1 MTKTPPDSP
10 ALAAQE
16 RNVARTLAEHLPQG
30 YTADFVP
37 QDQQPAEDTDA
48 DDTQGRP
55 DAGGRN
61 NSGTSRG
68 SGSRSRT
75 QPSPGLAPSTKLAS
89 PAISGRDEGDENV
102 DNAADDQREEI
113 SSLHLQGGDV
123 HRSLFRMAEAPARN
137 QLLQI
142 QPNPQLL
149 TPSPLSLSTTAAQDD
164 SSDRQLDNNSD
175 QQRAPSLDAPR
186 KKPHHQRAATFHG
199 HYAPSDVGS
208 TFGGDGSEHG
218 SEYGGTADSMQVR
231 DMLAPQ
237 GFRRDFL
244 LQQIRQRQLQEREAT
259 MQRRRT
265 HLRERRAVEFG
276 AGRMPIARNFV
287 EFLELYGHFADE
299 DLEESDDDEEEEE
312 GGDEGQEGYEEE
324 EVEVEAGEDGADL
337 EPGTRGVVRRRP
349 HERQPLLRRGTS
361 GAVRAASASNEAAGD
376 STGKAKAGMSQA
388 FFTLLKAFVGT
399 GIMFL
404 PKAYNNGG
412 MVFSTVT
419 LLIVS
424 LLSMAGFE
432 LLLRCRERYGGGYG
446 DIGLAIAGRRM
457 RSVIL
462 GSIALSQLGFVCAGI
477 VFGAENLASFA
488 SAVAHA
494 NTRRSPG
501 LGDGVDESV
510 LSTNAIIVLE
520 VAVLVP
526 LGFVRDIARLGPAA
540 LLGDVFIAIG
550 LAYMYSYDI
559 AAIASRGWHMHET
572 VQFWFNPSG
581 YALTIGATI
590 FTFEGI
596 GLILPIQSS
605 MARPER
611 FRWLL
616 GVVMAIITAA
626 YISVGALGYAAF
638 GTNTKTEVI
647 DNYPR
652 DSGLVQ
658 AVQCLYAV
666 AVLAGMPVQL
676 FPAVRIIEGW
686 LFRRR
691 AKSGGVSGG
700 GGASND
706 TPVYHYSGKRD
717 PRIKWAKNALRT
729 LLVVACGAV
738 AVLGAGHLDQ
748 FVALIG
754 SLACVPLLFI
764 YPPLLHYIGLADES
778 PALFRVLDIGLIIA
792 GVVAMIYTTIVTIQG
807 GL

>member
-1 MTKTPPDSP
+1 MIVSQGEGNDSTTD
-10 ALAAQE
+10 
-16 RNVARTLAEHLPQG
+16 N
-30 YTADFVP
+30 
-37 QDQQPAEDTDA
+37 QP
-48 DDTQGRP
+48 
-55 DAGGRN
+55 
-61 NSGTSRG
+61 
-68 SGSRSRT
+68 
-75 QPSPGLAPSTKLAS
+75 
-89 PAISGRDEGDENV
+89 
-102 DNAADDQREEI
+102 EEI
-113 SSLHLQGGDV
+113 SSLQLQGGDV
-123 HRSLFRMAEAPARN
+123 HRSLFRMAEAPARS
-137 QLLQI
+137 QLLQT
-142 QPNPQLL
+142 QSPPHLL
-149 TPSPLSLSTTAAQDD
+149 TPSPLSLSTTAAQDEPGSQPD
-164 SSDRQLDNNSD
+164 SQSYQQPAPASDV
-175 QQRAPSLDAPR
+175 PR
-186 KKPHHQRAATFHG
+186 KRPHHRRAATFHD
-199 HYAPSDVGS
+199 HYAPGDVES
-208 TFGGDGSEHG
+208 TFGGEVSEHG
-218 SEYGGTADSMQVR
+218 SEYGGTDSMQVR
-231 DMLAPQ
+231 DLLAPQ
-237 GFRRDFL
+237 GFRRDFV
-244 LQQIRQRQLQEREAT
+244 LQRIRQRQLQERAAT

-299 DLEESDDDEEEEE
+299 DLEESDDEGGEEE
-312 GGDEGQEGYEEE
+312 GGDEEDEEDEEE
-324 EVEVEAGEDGADL
+324 EEAENEVRGGGNEPDL
-337 EPGTRGVVRRRP
+337 EPGTRGSGRRWP
-349 HERQPLLRRGTS
+349 HERQPLLDRRAS
-361 GAVRAASASNEAAGD
+361 GAVRAASGAGNEAAGD

-446 DIGLAIAGRRM
+446 DIGLAIAGPRM

-477 VFGAENLASFA
+477 VFAAENLASFA

-494 NTRRSPG
+494 NTRRNPA

-550 LAYMYSYDI
+550 LAYMYAYDV
-559 AAIASRGWHMHET
+559 AAIASRGWHVHET

-581 YALTIGATI
+581 YALTIGAAI

-605 MARPER
+605 MAHPER

-638 GTNTKTEVI
+638 GTGTKTEVI

-652 DSGLVQ
+652 SSGLVQ

-691 AKSGGVSGG
+691 ARLTAAASADNAAA
-700 GGASND
+700 GAA
-706 TPVYHYSGKRD
+706 PAYYHYSGKRD

-729 LLVVACGAV
+729 AMVVACGAV
-738 AVLGAGHLDQ
+738 AVLGAGRLDQ

-764 YPPLLHYIGLADES
+764 YPPFLHYIGLADES
-778 PALFRVLDIGLIIA
+778 SALVRVLDIALIIA
-792 GVVAMIYTTIVTIQG
+792 GTVAMIYTTIVTIQG
-807 GL
+807 GQ

>member
-10 ALAAQE
+10 AVSAQE
-16 RNVARTLAEHLPQG
+16 RQAARTLAEHLPQG

-37 QDQQPAEDTDA
+37 QDQQPAEGADA
-48 DDTQGRP
+48 DETLDRP
-55 DAGGRN
+55 DTGGRN
-61 NSGTSRG
+61 NSRTSRG
-68 SGSRSRT
+68 SDSRSRT
-75 QPSPGLAPSTKLAS
+75 RPSPGLAASAS
-89 PAISGRDEGDENV
+89 PRISIRGESEN
-102 DNAADDQREEI
+102 DTGDDQPEEI
-113 SSLHLQGGDV
+113 SSLQLQGGDV
-123 HRSLFRMAEAPARN
+123 HRSLFRMAEAPARV
-137 QLLQI
+137 QLLQS
-142 QPNPQLL
+142 QPPQLL
-149 TPSPLSLSTTAAQDD
+149 TPSPLSLSTTAAQDECE
-164 SSDRQLDNNSD
+164 S
-175 QQRAPSLDAPR
+175 QQPENQPTQQPTSADPPR
-186 KKPHHQRAATFHG
+186 KKPHHRRAATFHD
-199 HYAPSDVGS
+199 HYTPSDVGS

-218 SEYGGTADSMQVR
+218 SEYGSADDYNGRPHMQVR
-231 DMLAPQ
+231 DLLAPQ
-237 GFRRDFL
+237 GFRRDFV
-244 LQQIRQRQLQEREAT
+244 QQQMRHRQLEERAAT

-265 HLRERRAVEFG
+265 HLRERRAAEFG
-276 AGRMPIARNFV
+276 AVRMPIARNFV

-312 GGDEGQEGYEEE
+312 GLEQEGSEEEDGGDEGGEG
-324 EVEVEAGEDGADL
+324 VGADL
-337 EPGTRGVVRRRP
+337 ERGTRGVFRRRP
-349 HERQPLLRRGTS
+349 SERQPLLGRRAS
-361 GAVRAASASNEAAGD
+361 GAVAVAGSDVAGD
-376 STGKAKAGMSQA
+376 GTGKAKAGMSQA

-432 LLLRCRERYGGGYG
+432 LLLRCRQRYGGGYG
-446 DIGLAIAGRRM
+446 DIGLAIAGPHM
-457 RSVIL
+457 RSLIL

-477 VFGAENLASFA
+477 VFAAENLASFA
-488 SAVAHA
+488 SAVAHSH
-494 NTRRSPG
+494 TRHTPG
-501 LGDGVDESV
+501 IDDGVDESV

-520 VAVLVP
+520 VAILVP

-550 LAYMYSYDI
+550 LAYMYAYDI
-559 AAIASRGWHMHET
+559 SAIASRDSHMHET

-581 YALTIGATI
+581 YALTIGAAI

-605 MARPER
+605 MAHPER

-616 GVVMAIITAA
+616 AVVMSIITIA
-626 YISVGALGYAAF
+626 YISVGGLGYAAF
-638 GTNTKTEVI
+638 GTDTKTEVI

-652 DSGLVQ
+652 NSPLVQ

-686 LFRRR
+686 LFRHR
-691 AKSGGVSGG
+691 ASSSAN
-700 GGASND
+700 GAA
-706 TPVYHYSGKRD
+706 VYYHYSGKRD

-729 LLVVACGAV
+729 ALVVACGAI

-754 SLACVPLLFI
+754 SMACVPLLFI
-764 YPPLLHYIGLADES
+764 YPPFLHYLGLSDES
-778 PALFRVLDIGLIIA
+778 SVFVRSLDIGLIIV
-792 GVVAMIYTTIVTIQG
+792 GTVAMIYTTIVTIKG

>member
-1 MTKTPPDSP
+1 MTRTPPDSP
-10 ALAAQE
+10 AVSAQE

-37 QDQQPAEDTDA
+37 QDQQPASDA
-48 DDTQGRP
+48 DADADADNTQGRP
-55 DAGGRN
+55 DAGERN
-61 NSGTSRG
+61 NSSTSRSCDG
-68 SGSRSRT
+68 RSRT
-75 QPSPGLAPSTKLAS
+75 RPSPGLAPSASAS
-89 PAISGRDEGDENV
+89 PAISGQGEVGNSSV
-102 DNAADDQREEI
+102 DDQPEEI
-113 SSLHLQGGDV
+113 SSLQLQGGDV

-137 QLLQI
+137 QLLQT
-142 QPNPQLL
+142 QPQPSLL
-149 TPSPLSLSTTAAQDD
+149 TPSPLSLSTTAAQDE
-164 SSDRQLDNNSD
+164 SESQLNNQSE
-175 QQRAPSLDAPR
+175 QLPVPLSEVAPR
-186 KKPHHQRAATFHG
+186 KMPHHRRAATFHDL
-199 HYAPSDVGS
+199 HAASDGGS
-208 TFGGDGSEHG
+208 TVGGDGSEHG
-218 SEYGGTADSMQVR
+218 SDYGGTDSMQVR
-231 DMLAPQ
+231 DLLAPQ
-237 GFRRDFL
+237 GFRRDFV

-259 MQRRRT
+259 MQRRRA

-276 AGRMPIARNFV
+276 AGHMPIARNFV

-299 DLEESDDDEEEEE
+299 DLEESDDEEDEG
-312 GGDEGQEGYEEE
+312 GGDEEHQVAEE
-324 EVEVEAGEDGADL
+324 EVEAEEDSADL
-337 EPGTRGVVRRRP
+337 ERGTRGVVRRQP
-349 HERQPLLRRGTS
+349 HERQPLLGRRAS
-361 GAVRAASASNEAAGD
+361 GAARAVSAGNEAAGD
-376 STGKAKAGMSQA
+376 RAGKAKAGMAQS

-412 MVFSTVT
+412 MVFSTAT
-419 LLIVS
+419 LLVVS

-446 DIGLAIAGRRM
+446 DIGLAIAGPRM

-477 VFGAENLASFA
+477 VFAAENLASFA

-494 NTRRSPG
+494 NTRRNPG

-550 LAYMYSYDI
+550 LAYMYAYDI
-559 AAIASRGWHMHET
+559 AAIASRSWHVHET

-581 YALTIGATI
+581 YALTIGAAI

-652 DSGLVQ
+652 DSSLVQ

-691 AKSGGVSGG
+691 ARSSSSSSSSAAAAGSD
-700 GGASND
+700 AAA
-706 TPVYHYSGKRD
+706 PVYYHCSGKRD

-729 LLVVACGAV
+729 AMVVACGAV

-764 YPPLLHYIGLADES
+764 YPPFLHYLGLKDES
-778 PALFRVLDIGLIIA
+778 SALVRALDIGLIIL
-792 GVVAMIYTTIVTIQG
+792 GTVAIIYTTIVTIKG
-807 GL
+807 GM